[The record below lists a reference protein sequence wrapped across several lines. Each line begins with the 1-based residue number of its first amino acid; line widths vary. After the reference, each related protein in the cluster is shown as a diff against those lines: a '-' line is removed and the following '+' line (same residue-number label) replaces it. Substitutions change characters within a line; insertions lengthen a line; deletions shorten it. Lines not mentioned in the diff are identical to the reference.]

1 MVDVER
7 VLERKAGRVAG
18 WRWLSRCLPA
28 FVQAHRI
35 VWAMTY
41 GYWPGHQIDHI
52 NGVRND
58 NRLCNLREATVAQ
71 NPQNQ
76 RTSPRNASGYP
87 GVSWTTDGK
96 WEAHITV
103 DGRRHHLGLFDTARE
118 AYAARP
124 SIFRSSRCSET

>member
-1 MVDVER
+1 LLDGDGYR
-7 VLERKAGRVAG
+7 VVSPRSFK
-18 WRWLSRCLPA
+18 
-28 FVQAHRI
+28 AHRI

-71 NPQNQ
+71 NQQNQ
-76 RTSPRNASGYP
+76 RASPRNASGYP
-87 GVSWTTDGK
+87 GVSWHKRIGK